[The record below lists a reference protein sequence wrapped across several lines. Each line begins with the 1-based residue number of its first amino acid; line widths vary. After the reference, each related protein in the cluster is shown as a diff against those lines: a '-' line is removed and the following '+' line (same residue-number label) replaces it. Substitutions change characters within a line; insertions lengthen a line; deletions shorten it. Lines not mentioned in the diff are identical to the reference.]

1 MLPAKTLNDFKQ
13 ALIAIRTFGAIRFCP
28 LEKQHSPSLLIS
40 RVFTQPGPK
49 HKVAALQPLRG
60 SKSRGAGR
68 SYAGALIRG
77 EAAAHIR
84 QRQDAQRQSHRIVS
98 AELGEPDVAVV
109 LLKFAEERASA
120 CGKRAPRCQAGRDKI
135 DRQA

>member
-1 MLPAKTLNDFKQ
+1 MVRN
-13 ALIAIRTFGAIRFCP
+13 IAAVGGSCASQQNGCP
-28 LEKQHSPSLLIS
+28 TSASGQSTTS
-40 RVFTQPGPK
+40 
-49 HKVAALQPLRG
+49 PLRG

-77 EAAAHIR
+77 EAAVHVR
-84 QRQDAQRQSHRIVS
+84 ERQDAQRQSHRIVA

-120 CGKRAPRCQAGRDKI
+120 RGKRAPRCQAGRDKI